1 MNNVVYSFE
10 KLNVWQNARQFVVD
24 VYKLLNKYPTIER
37 YALCDQIR
45 RASISVASNIAEG
58 SSRSSTKEQIH
69 FIEIAYGSLMET
81 YCQLQ
86 LSVDLEYIQ
95 PEDLITIKTEIDAIA
110 KMLTNLRA
118 YFQKQTT
125 ISN

>member
-1 MNNVVYSFE
+1 
-10 KLNVWQNARQFVVD
+10 
-24 VYKLLNKYPTIER
+24 
-37 YALCDQIR
+37 
-45 RASISVASNIAEG
+45 
-58 SSRSSTKEQIH
+58 
-69 FIEIAYGSLMET
+69 MET

-95 PEDLITIKTEIDAIA
+95 PDDLITIKTEIDTIA